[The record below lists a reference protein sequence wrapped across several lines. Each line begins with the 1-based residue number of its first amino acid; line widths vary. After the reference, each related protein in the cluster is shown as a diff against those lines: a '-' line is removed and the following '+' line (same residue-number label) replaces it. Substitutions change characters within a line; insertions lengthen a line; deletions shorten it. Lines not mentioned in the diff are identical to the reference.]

1 MKISTSAFEDGG
13 NIPSEFTCDGDDK
26 SPEISITDV
35 PSDAEVLTLIVD
47 DPDAPGGVFDHWLI
61 WNLPSDITKI
71 PEDIPN
77 DGTVQSLGNAVQGSN
92 GFGDIGYRGPCPP
105 RGPPHRYRFKLY
117 ALDSSLDLS
126 PGSSKS
132 EVETEMEGS
141 VVSQDEIVGKYGR

>member
-61 WNLPSDITKI
+61 WDLPSDITKI
-71 PEDIPN
+71 PEDVPN
-77 DGTVQSLGNAVQGSN
+77 DEKVQSLGDAVQGSN
-92 GFGDIGYRGPCPP
+92 DFGDIGYRGPCPP
-105 RGPPHRYRFKLY
+105 GGPPHRYRFKLY
-117 ALDSSLDLS
+117 ALDFPLDLS

-132 EVETEMEGS
+132 DVEMEMEGS
-141 VVSQDEIVGKYGR
+141 IVAQDEIVGKYGR